1 MDKLP
6 VWITIGVYLV
16 IMAVIGLTQGKKAH
30 SIADLTV
37 GGRNAGAWLSALSYG
52 TAYFSAV
59 MFVGYAGGTGKG
71 FGLWGVL
78 AGVGNAVFGA
88 WLAWKVLARR
98 TRDVSSRLKIQTM
111 PQLLETRYSSPSMR
125 LFACVII
132 FVFLIPYSASVYKG
146 LASVADVLLGI
157 KVEYCMIII
166 AVVAALMLVFGGY
179 LVQARAD
186 FFQGVVMMV
195 GVTLL
200 IVCVI
205 RCDAVGGVQGLMEY
219 AQTQGVKLSATN
231 GLPKLNSDQWI
242 SLMATVLMT
251 SFGTWG
257 LPQMVT
263 KYFGIKDDKQ
273 AKKGVTISTF
283 FALLVAGGGYFI
295 GSLCYRFFDWET
307 INNPAAEGFIA
318 QDFIVPKMLEISNIP
333 SVLLGVV
340 LMLLIAASVST
351 LCSVTLTASST
362 LTIDFIKHFK
372 KDLNDKKSSFT
383 IKVLCVIF
391 IICSYIIANTDTPI
405 LDMMSYSWGI
415 ISGSFLAP
423 YVISLFWKKVNSK
436 GAWAGILG
444 GFCVAVIPAAA
455 KLVTEFAKDIA
466 LANELAG
473 KGPLFAC
480 IAMIF
485 SIVLCVGVSAVTK
498 TTNEKETEFFYTG
511 VVEAE

>member
-6 VWITIGVYLV
+6 VWITIGVYIIV
-16 IMAVIGLTQGKKAH
+16 MAIIGVTQGKKAH

-78 AGVGNAVFGA
+78 AGIGNAIFGS
-88 WLAWKVLARR
+88 WLAWKVLARK
-98 TRDVSSRLKIQTM
+98 TRDVSARLKIKTL
-111 PQLLETRYSSPSMR
+111 PQLLDKRYSSTAMK

-146 LASVADVLLGI
+146 LASVADILLGI

-186 FFQGVVMMV
+186 FFQGIVMMF
-195 GVTLL
+195 GVALL
-200 IVCVI
+200 IICVI
-205 RCDAVGGVQGLMEY
+205 RCDAVGGVQGIIEY
-219 AQTQGVKLSATN
+219 AKSEGVQLGATN
-231 GLPKLNSDQWI
+231 GLPKLNASQWI
-242 SLMATVLMT
+242 SLLATVLMT

-263 KYFGIKDDKQ
+263 KYFGIKDDNQ
-273 AKKGVTISTF
+273 AKKGITISTF

-295 GSLCYRFFDWET
+295 GSLCYRFFTYEQL
-307 INNPAAEGFIA
+307 NNPAADGYIA
-318 QDFIVPKMLEISNIP
+318 QDFIVPRMLEAAKIP
-333 SVLLGVV
+333 SVLLGIV

-372 KDLNDKKSSFT
+372 KDMNDRKLSFT

-391 IICSYIIANTDTPI
+391 VICSYIIANTDTPI

-423 YVISLFWKKVNSK
+423 YVVSLFWKKMNTK
-436 GAWAGILG
+436 GAWAGIIS
-444 GFCVAVIPAAA
+444 GFCVAAVPAAA
-455 KLVTEFAKDIA
+455 KLMAGFTQ
-466 LANELAG
+466 NELVVALAG

-480 IAMIF
+480 VAMVT
-485 SIVLCVGVSAVTK
+485 SIIICVAVSAVTK
-498 TTNEKETEFFYTG
+498 NAHEEETEFFYSG
-511 VVEAE
+511 EVAAE

>member
-6 VWITIGVYLV
+6 IWITIGVYII
-16 IMAVIGLTQGKKAH
+16 IMAIIGITQGKKAH

-78 AGVGNAVFGA
+78 AGIGNAVFGS

-98 TRDVSSRLKIQTM
+98 TRDVSARLKIKTM
-111 PQLLETRYSSPSMR
+111 PQLLDTRYSSPAMR

-146 LASVADVLLGI
+146 LASVADILLGI

-186 FFQGVVMMV
+186 FFQGIVMMF
-195 GVTLL
+195 GVALL
-200 IVCVI
+200 IICVI

-219 AQTQGVKLSATN
+219 AKTEGVQLSRTN
-231 GLPKLNSDQWI
+231 GLPKLNADQWI
-242 SLMATVLMT
+242 SLWATVLMT

-273 AKKGVTISTF
+273 AKKGITISTF

-307 INNPAAEGFIA
+307 LNNPAAEGFIN
-318 QDFIVPKMLEISNIP
+318 QDYIVPRMLEAANIP
-333 SVLLGVV
+333 SVLLGIV

-372 KDLNDKKSSFT
+372 KDMDEKKTSFT

-391 IICSYIIANTDTPI
+391 VISSYVIANSDTPI

-423 YVISLFWKKVNSK
+423 YVISLFWKKINTK

-444 GFCVAVIPAAA
+444 GFVIAIVPAAA
-455 KLVTEFAKDIA
+455 KIMTSFT
-466 LANELAG
+466 ANEAVVKLAG

-480 IAMIF
+480 VAMAASIA
-485 SIVLCVGVSAVTK
+485 LCIAVSAVTK
-498 TTNEKETEFFYTG
+498 STNEKETEFFYTG
-511 VVEAE
+511 EVTQE